1 MIIEQELLL
10 ELRTEIQDR
19 VMHITDFNDDFIS
32 IDTTGAKQLI
42 KLLQEFVNENQD

>member
-10 ELRTEIQDR
+10 ELQTEIQGE

-32 IDTTGAKQLI
+32 IDTTGAKQLL
-42 KLLQEFVNENQD
+42 KVLQEFVDENQD